1 MPSHAFLEHDGVLA
15 FAHRGD
21 GEAAPENT
29 AAAFESAVG
38 LGFRYLETDVH
49 CTRDGAL
56 IAFHDD
62 RLDRVTDQRG
72 SIARLDYKDVA
83 GARVSGREP
92 IPLMEEL
99 LGNFPEIRFNI
110 DPKADAAVGPLIEV
124 IRRTRAQ
131 ERVCIGSFSDK
142 RLKQIRTALP
152 GICTSMATLETTRAR
167 LSSIGLPVGRL
178 QAACAQVPVVWNGIR
193 VIDRRFVTAMKS
205 RSLQVHV
212 WTVNEPKEMDRLLD
226 LGIDG
231 LMTDRPAVLKE
242 LLVKRGQWA

>member
-1 MPSHAFLEHDGVLA
+1 MPSHAFLEHDGILA

-110 DPKADAAVGPLIEV
+110 DP
-124 IRRTRAQ
+124 
-131 ERVCIGSFSDK
+131 
-142 RLKQIRTALP
+142 
-152 GICTSMATLETTRAR
+152 
-167 LSSIGLPVGRL
+167 
-178 QAACAQVPVVWNGIR
+178 
-193 VIDRRFVTAMKS
+193 
-205 RSLQVHV
+205 
-212 WTVNEPKEMDRLLD
+212 
-226 LGIDG
+226 
-231 LMTDRPAVLKE
+231 
-242 LLVKRGQWA
+242 